1 MTIDEAIKTLQSE
14 LNHGFRCGY
23 EELDKAQQLGIEALA
38 FIKQHR
44 SVLHTIYTTLLP
56 GETKD

>member
-1 MTIDEAIKTLQSE
+1 MTIDKAIETLQDILKCVVPGDPPEEHDAIK
-14 LNHGFRCGY
+14 
-23 EELDKAQQLGIEALA
+23 LGIEALA

-56 GETKD
+56 GEAKD